1 MSAVVVVGGTSGLG
15 LELARHYVSSGRE
28 VVITGREPGR
38 TAKIAEEI
46 GARSAAFDLARPHD
60 IAPALADVGP
70 VQYLVLAA
78 IDRDANSVT
87 DYDIDRAI
95 YLTTLKLVGYVEVV
109 HALLPRIDRAEG
121 ALLLLGGQA
130 RARPNPGSTTVR
142 SVNGAVST
150 MVNTFAVELKP
161 LRVNAIH
168 PGIVI
173 DSPYWAGNDAVA
185 ARTTAQTPS
194 GRLATMADVVDACR
208 FLLEN
213 PAVSAVNLPLDGGWL
228 LG

>member
-1 MSAVVVVGGTSGLG
+1 MSGVVVVGGTSGLG
-15 LELARHYVSSGRE
+15 LELARSYATEGRD
-28 VVITGREPGR
+28 VVITGRDPVR
-38 TAKIAEEI
+38 TAKIADEI
-46 GARSAAFDLARPHD
+46 GATSAAFDLARPHD
-60 IAPALADVGP
+60 IAAALADVGA

-78 IDRDANSVT
+78 IDRDANSVA

-95 YLTTLKLVGYVEVV
+95 YLTTLKLVGYAEVV
-109 HALLPRIDRAEG
+109 HALLPRLDRSTG
-121 ALLLLGGQA
+121 ALLLFGGQA
-130 RARPNPGSTTVR
+130 RARPYPGSTTVT

-168 PGIVI
+168 PGIVT
-173 DSPYWAGNDAVA
+173 DSPYWAGNDAVT
-185 ARTTAQTPS
+185 ARVTTQTPT
-194 GRLATMADVVDACR
+194 GHPVQMADVVGACR

-213 PAVSAVNLPLDGGWL
+213 PAVNAVNLPLDGGWL